1 MNTREARIRVRFPIG
16 DVFLLHVKPYYMLS
30 LTDLS
35 SDGVYTFDEHCYI
48 VQSLAS
54 PQILTLRFATYT

>member
-1 MNTREARIRVRFPIG
+1 VNTREARIRVRFPIG

-35 SDGVYTFDEHCYI
+35 SDGVYTFDEHC
-48 VQSLAS
+48 
-54 PQILTLRFATYT
+54 